1 MRQDTR
7 PAYPGGVR
15 SIRWVGE
22 RDRLDVKVLAE
33 IPSRSS
39 AELRAGTLR
48 RGDLEALRG
57 LRERLAGARAVLI
70 AGDTE
75 ARQQVAVG
83 LAAAAVAEGTRTA
96 LVECDLQR
104 PSLADALGLA
114 GAPGLGEYLRGD
126 AEAEA
131 ILKPVVPAG
140 PGSAAAEEPLVC
152 IVAGRPTADGERL
165 FAAERF
171 GHAVASLRAA
181 YELLV
186 LDGPPPGRDAEL
198 RAAMAVVDATVVVAD
213 GIETAPSLP
222 APVAGLVVQR
232 S

>member
-1 MRQDTR
+1 M
-7 PAYPGGVR
+7 
-15 SIRWVGE
+15 
-22 RDRLDVKVLAE
+22 KVLAE
-33 IPSRSS
+33 IPSRPS
-39 AELRAGTLR
+39 AELRTGTLR
-48 RGDLEALRG
+48 RGDLEAFRG
-57 LRERLAGARAVLI
+57 LLERLAGARAVLV
-70 AGDTE
+70 AGDTA
-75 ARQQVAVG
+75 ARQQVAAG
-83 LAAAAVAEGTRTA
+83 LAAAAAAEGTRTA
-96 LVECDLQR
+96 LLECDLER
-104 PSLADALGLA
+104 PGLADALGLA

-152 IVAGRPTADGERL
+152 VVAGRPAADAERL
-165 FAAERF
+165 LASERF
-171 GHAVASLRAA
+171 RHAVSSLRAT

-198 RAAMAVVDATVVVAD
+198 LAAMAVVDATVAVVDGAD
-213 GIETAPSLP
+213 AAPSLP